1 MSHDEHSLDIPALD
15 PSQPRSIS
23 IQARASADTF
33 AGSSHALNRTASGL
47 SGLPELLAI
56 SSLAQPKDAFD
67 PEELSDVF
75 HLPLPGDG
83 STQRRLTD
91 YAPTPP
97 LTPPE
102 EARSPPRIW
111 SWDSDDRLVEPFL
124 SDRMVNER
132 DASTAEA
139 LALVLAKYDHA
150 GPSSSSD
157 ASFAPAHSQESVRKS
172 LELALASHASTHFA
186 WDAARARFVWRQTH
200 DRRVRASAA
209 NGKGKS
215 RSVDGI
221 TEWIGEERIHGY
233 TASTSKAIS
242 APFLEIG
249 SLRRRL
255 ELRLE
260 ELSVNTDVPIPEVF
274 ALAAAIRQVVEW
286 LGNELEGRIKENDIS
301 RESSRLDIP
310 RRMLASLSMA
320 LACDVARKPPFPS
333 FGILCNVQDIQ
344 SQPSQLAANLLGR
357 LYAEAEAQLTA
368 GDALSAAALAFVLE
382 QVSETWRAD
391 VAAWIGWPGSSA
403 REEMYLG
410 SNGFFEPWTGAEI
423 RWSRD
428 TRGELDV
435 GYELRLRRVPYFLPV
450 ACARD
455 LLEGGRALRLLRKA
469 APSGH
474 PLLSYMQSA
483 SKHTLPAPSWLWS
496 KADHDRHRERLLS
509 EIANLKRSIAHWRH
523 GRIRN
528 AFPSRPSSAAAIPIN
543 DVAGLAEHA
552 ALREAPKVG
561 PDVAWSATHVSLER
575 ALKLFDQMPGSSLP
589 SLESDD
595 VHLPPALAGDRDV
608 STGNPVTPTSSLLA
622 HLGHAA
628 QASDELRNDFALSI
642 SIVIYDSYISPMLE
656 WSRLLNSAL
665 LSCYFRDF
673 GLTTYLETCR
683 QFLLLGD
690 ASFLSR
696 VSMVLFE
703 QGDESGRLEEGW
715 APGLGRILNVDEAW
729 PPGRPEIRS
738 KLNASVV
745 ESLADLRRP
754 HEERGESSAEAR
766 ALNDLDA
773 RLSFAFVQPDDLLK
787 GKKNKRSWQD
797 KHCEIAASIASMLR
811 ALTICIVAIDGL
823 DWLTLSFEPPPLIA
837 PLLHVNISTRYQRL
851 FNQLLKF
858 VRTQAVLRAL
868 FEELVRGKRPESAYR
883 NRKDP
888 NRARRPKMTPTRLPF
903 DYDQPSRE
911 ICLRFRREVD
921 HFTTV
926 LFAFTTSAIDESWT
940 RFKTRLRELHDEA
953 EARDGLSSGFKDI
966 AMLENDDD
974 EASGAPPGSST
985 SRPALQIKDVF
996 SLALYHET
1004 TLERLLQT
1012 CFLRA
1017 RQADLRV
1024 YIDSILNSAL
1034 GLLTLCREDV
1044 RSTQSDATAPA
1055 RMKRLRDSYAK
1066 FTSRVRG
1073 FMRTLHAIRERDSA
1087 GASRVAGASS
1097 ATLKTNAKQG
1107 MSRKAREERR
1117 LMKMTEEDLKILEG
1131 QNPHIEANVDSVNE
1145 LIARLDFAGYF

>member
-1 MSHDEHSLDIPALD
+1 MSHDAHSLDIPALD

-23 IQARASADTF
+23 IQARASANTF
-33 AGSSHALNRTASGL
+33 AGSSHVLDRTPSGL
-47 SGLPELLAI
+47 SGLPQLLAI
-56 SSLAQPKDAFD
+56 SSLAQPKGAFN

-102 EARSPPRIW
+102 EGRSPPRIW
-111 SWDSDDRLVEPFL
+111 SWDSDERLVEPFL

-157 ASFAPAHSQESVRKS
+157 ASFAPAHSQESVRES

-186 WDAARARFVWRQTH
+186 WDADKARFVWRLTH

-233 TASTSKAIS
+233 TASTSKAIA

-249 SLRRRL
+249 ALRRRI

-260 ELSVNTDVPIPEVF
+260 ELSVSTDVPIPEVF

-301 RESSRLDIP
+301 MESSRLDVP
-310 RRMLASLSMA
+310 RRILASLSMA
-320 LACDVARKPPFPS
+320 LACDVVRKPPFPS
-333 FGILCNVQDIQ
+333 FGVWCNVQDIQ

-382 QVSETWRAD
+382 QVSKTWRAD

-410 SNGFFEPWTGAEI
+410 SDGVFEPWTGAEI

-435 GYELRLRRVPYFLPV
+435 GYELRLRRVPYFLPA

-474 PLLSYMQSA
+474 PLLSYMQTA

-496 KADHDRHRERLLS
+496 KADYDRHQDRLLS
-509 EIANLKRSIAHWRH
+509 EIAHLKRSIAHWRH
-523 GRIRN
+523 GRIRH
-528 AFPSRPSSAAAIPIN
+528 ASPSRPSSPATIPTN

-552 ALREAPKVG
+552 ALQEAPKAG
-561 PDVAWSATHVSLER
+561 RDVAWSATHASLER
-575 ALKLFDQMPGSSLP
+575 ALKLFDQTPGSSLP
-589 SLESDD
+589 SLKSDD
-595 VHLPPALAGDRDV
+595 VHLPPALAGDEDV
-608 STGNPVTPTSSLLA
+608 STGNPVAETSSLLT

-628 QASDELRNDFALSI
+628 QASDGQRNDFALSV

-703 QGDESGRLEEGW
+703 QGDESGTLEEGW
-715 APGLGRILNVDEAW
+715 SPGLGRILNVDEAW

-766 ALNDLDA
+766 ALSDLDA

-787 GKKNKRSWQD
+787 GKRNKRSWQD
-797 KHCEIAASIASMLR
+797 KHS
-811 ALTICIVAIDGL
+811 IDGL

-868 FEELVRGKRPESAYR
+868 FEETVKGKRPESAYR
-883 NRKDP
+883 NRKDA
-888 NRARRPKMTPTRLPF
+888 NRARNPKTTPTRLPF

-911 ICLRFRREVD
+911 ICLRFRREV
-921 HFTTV
+921 HHITTV

-940 RFKTRLRELHDEA
+940 RFKARLRELHDEA

-974 EASGAPPGSST
+974 EASGAPPGSSR
-985 SRPALQIKDVF
+985 SQPALEIKDVF

-1034 GLLTLCREDV
+1034 GLLTLCREDL

-1055 RMKRLRDSYAK
+1055 RMERLRGSYAK

-1073 FMRTLHAIRERDSA
+1073 FVRTLHAIRERDSA
-1087 GASRVAGASS
+1087 GASRVAGAAS
-1097 ATLKTNAKQG
+1097 ATLKANAKQT

-1131 QNPHIEANVDSVNE
+1131 QNAHIEANVDSVNE